1 MDNQNNST
9 TTTFLPP
16 PIDGE
21 ASAPLAQ
28 PDDDFVVP
36 LSAAGTPNTPADD
49 GGTGS
54 TVSPVT
60 PVHLNRQPHGAMM
73 MDDDQAATGAADS
86 GATDDSSVLLPPPD
100 ETDNEEKPN
109 KDNADDEDNSG
120 DNNDNG
126 AGEDDDQ
133 VPVLAMSGILPATAS
148 GGGPISDS
156 KKNAGGPN
164 DSLTGGGTGTGNG
177 ENKSKEKSRYTTGSG
192 TGAGTDVEDSGT
204 NSPQAAL
211 GCGTTFEYVVLVTA
225 CSILLLAVT
234 GTTVYWTMAYRGG
247 YDPNW
252 FPWPPQTPKQML
264 SVGVFTYKHQQNFT
278 ASGSDIS
285 TTTIAT
291 TTTTEQQQSSQLN
304 ISSSNI
310 LIEDQRFNL
319 HPTLMTIGFVT
330 LTGFSILVY
339 RMAAGCSTSCRG
351 TYVKL
356 THGLL
361 HLATVPCVV
370 LGAVAAMEYHRLKG
384 LPHLYSLHSW
394 MGLLT
399 VSLFVI
405 QFTLGL
411 FTFVVLLC
419 CRGATAVCRLRCFA
433 PIHATLGLCTFTL
446 AIATC
451 LTGLQQRADFSIFS
465 NNNGD
470 GKQTISELIK
480 QKLHLNKEPVVVNVL
495 AVLLVSVLVIV
506 SYTIRRESLKRRPN
520 NKPSYTATVSPL
532 RIKSSSSSTGKFGSG
547 KQSSQPP
554 V

>member
-36 LSAAGTPNTPADD
+36 LSVAGTPNTPADD

-54 TVSPVT
+54 TVSPVS
-60 PVHLNRQPHGAMM
+60 PVHLNRQQHGAMM
-73 MDDDQAATGAADS
+73 MDDDQAANTAADS

-100 ETDNEEKPN
+100 DTENEEKPN
-109 KDNADDEDNSG
+109 KDNADDEDNGG
-120 DNNDNG
+120 DNNDE
-126 AGEDDDQ
+126 AADDDDQ
-133 VPVLAMSGILPATAS
+133 VPVLAMSGILPATAT
-148 GGGPISDS
+148 GGGQISDS

-164 DSLTGGGTGTGNG
+164 DSAGGGAGTGNG

-192 TGAGTDVEDSGT
+192 TGAGTDAEDSGT
-204 NSPQAAL
+204 NNPQTAL

-225 CSILLLAVT
+225 CSFLLVAVT

-252 FPWPPQTPKQML
+252 FPWPPQTPLQML
-264 SVGVFTYKHQQNFT
+264 TIGVFTYKHPQNIT
-278 ASGSDIS
+278 DGGSDIS
-285 TTTIAT
+285 TTIST
-291 TTTTEQQQSSQLN
+291 TTVEQQQSSLLN
-304 ISSSNI
+304 ISSSNVS
-310 LIEDQRFNL
+310 IEDQRFNL

-351 TYVKL
+351 SYVKL

-361 HLATVPCVV
+361 HMGTIPCV
-370 LGAVAAMEYHRLKG
+370 LFGGVAAMEYHRLKG
-384 LPHLYSLHSW
+384 LPHMYSLHSW

-399 VSLFVI
+399 LMLFAI
-405 QFTLGL
+405 QLILGL

-419 CRGATAVCRLRCFA
+419 CRGATAVCRLRCFT

-465 NNNGD
+465 NNNG
-470 GKQTISELIK
+470 GGEQTLSELIK

-506 SYTIRRESLKRRPN
+506 SYTVRRESLKRRPN

-532 RIKSSSSSTGKFGSG
+532 RVKSSSSSTGKFGTG